1 MGKIGGVQTL
11 LNCSNLSS
19 FPPKSSREPLFF
31 CCLVL
36 FLVCFLGGSNTQNE
50 EGEKSSRR
58 LGQRHLFDLVRCC
71 FLQVMSLVGNK
82 TLLDQN

>member
-19 FPPKSSREPLFF
+19 FPSKLQRSREPLFF
-31 CCLVL
+31 FCLVL
-36 FLVCFLGGSNTQNE
+36 LIVCFLGGSNTQNE

-71 FLQVMSLVGNK
+71 FLQNK
-82 TLLDQN
+82 S